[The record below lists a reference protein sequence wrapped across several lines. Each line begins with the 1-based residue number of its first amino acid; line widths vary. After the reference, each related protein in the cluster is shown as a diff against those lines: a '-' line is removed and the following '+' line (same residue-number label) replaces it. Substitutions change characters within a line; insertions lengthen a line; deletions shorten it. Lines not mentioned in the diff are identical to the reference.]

1 VTRPEAEAI
10 RYCLQS
16 PGWLHIQKMID
27 DEIQTNRDE
36 LSELMAKNP
45 DKLTGKTAIK
55 YAVRARAL
63 EDLKEEIFGSQKLLA
78 PQPGRAGS

>member
-1 VTRPEAEAI
+1 MTRPEAEAI

-27 DEIQTNRDE
+27 DEISENRVE
-36 LSELMAKNP
+36 LERLMSKDP

-63 EDLKEEIFGSQKLLA
+63 SDLKEQILDSQRIL
-78 PQPGRAGS
+78 QSERTGR